1 MAFWGKKEQ
10 PARAAQDVKTAP
22 RPAAAERPPQARPAV
37 PTVRAPATAPVQQR
51 SPFAAPAA
59 QRAGQ
64 SPAQRPAGQPSPQ
77 RPLQP
82 SQPPRQPGV
91 PVPRTATAVG
101 GRAVLMHGK
110 EADEGTIGRILEYSG
125 PVLTA
130 PGGPIPTTSKQRDY
144 IAVLDNGM
152 VVISKSQA
160 NSIEVAGVKQQIVQN
175 NISIDQVWLVEL
187 AIVRQIYES
196 YGLRAVDGGYTDKDV
211 AQRQRDFMELVKAAA
226 QVNASDI
233 HVIVGRHEAQIL
245 IRVNGALAKMRD
257 IQSKP
262 AEEILAAAFA
272 MTDASDATYRPLDY
286 QGARLSDKS
295 SSIALP
301 QGVQAIRLQ
310 YNPIANGGRY
320 LVARLLYAQVQY
332 GREEDV
338 DELGYSRRQLFEIK
352 QLRRKPTGI
361 NIVSGPTGSGKSTT
375 LQRSLIALKRERPE
389 VNIITIEDP
398 PEYVIP
404 GAVQMPVT
412 NVKTEEERKAAFH
425 QAIIAALRSD
435 PDVIMIGEIRD
446 RESAQ
451 LAFQAAMTGHQV
463 WCSLHA
469 NDAASCLDRLRD
481 MNVELYKLTDPSLIT
496 GLIAQRLVRKLNPE
510 TRIDLTTAKQRNMLG
525 KVTMEEC
532 ERIESV
538 TGMPLF
544 FPDLTRERPYLGRT
558 VVAEVIKP
566 GIQFMD
572 LFRQENKPG
581 ALKHWIE
588 NEEGVSLVEHGVI
601 KMLMGEAAAFE
612 IEEKAGVLG
621 EVSDDRLRLLA
632 GRYAKGDE
640 DGI

>member
-1 MAFWGKKEQ
+1 MAFWNKNSKEQ
-10 PARAAQDVKTAP
+10 PVRGDVKTATRP
-22 RPAAAERPPQARPAV
+22 PSAASQPARTAVPAGIRPSGGAPVQRPAQGSAPVQARPAQ
-37 PTVRAPATAPVQQR
+37 APQPQSR
-51 SPFAAPAA
+51 PA
-59 QRAGQ
+59 QPG
-64 SPAQRPAGQPSPQ
+64 AQRPAPAAPARPASVPMPRPS
-77 RPLQP
+77 
-82 SQPPRQPGV
+82 
-91 PVPRTATAVG
+91 TAVG
-101 GRAVLMHGK
+101 GRNLLLHGQD
-110 EADEGTIGRILEYSG
+110 ATDDIIGRIVEYAG

-130 PGGPIPTTSKQRDY
+130 PGGAIPTTSKQREY
-144 IAVLDNGM
+144 IAVLENGM

-160 NSIEVAGVKQQIVQN
+160 QSVEVAGVRQLIVQN
-175 NISIDQVWLVEL
+175 NIKIDQVWLVDL
-187 AIVRQIYES
+187 AIVRTVYEN
-196 YGLRAVDGGYTDKDV
+196 YGMRAAEGGYADKDA

-226 QVNASDI
+226 SVNASDI
-233 HVIVGRHEAQIL
+233 HVILGRHEAQIFV
-245 IRVNGALAKMRD
+245 RVNGALTKMRD
-257 IQSKP
+257 VPAKP
-262 AEEILAAAFA
+262 AEEMLAAAFA

-301 QGVQAIRLQ
+301 PGVQAIRLQ
-310 YNPIANGGRY
+310 YNPTANSGRY

-332 GREEDV
+332 GKEEDV
-338 DELGYSRRQLFEIK
+338 DELGYSKRQLFEIK

-404 GAVQMPVT
+404 GAVQLPVT
-412 NVKTEEERKAAFH
+412 NVKTEEERRAAFH
-425 QAIIAALRSD
+425 QAIIASLRSD

-446 RESAQ
+446 KESAQ

-496 GLIAQRLVRKLNPE
+496 GLIAQRLVRKLNPA
-510 TRIDLTTAKQRNMLG
+510 TRINLREAKARDMLG
-525 KVTMEEC
+525 KVTLEEC
-532 ERIESV
+532 ERIEDL
-538 TGMPLF
+538 TGMPLY
-544 FPDLTRERPYLGRT
+544 FPDLTREKAYLGRT

-566 GIQFMD
+566 GIRFMD

-581 ALKHWIE
+581 ALQHWMTE
-588 NEEGVSLVEHGVI
+588 EEGVSLVEHGVV
-601 KMLMGEAAAFE
+601 KMLQGEAAAFE

-621 EVSDDRLRLLA
+621 DISDDRVKLLA
-632 GRYAKGDE
+632 QKYAKDE
-640 DGI
+640 